1 MQGSAGIV
9 HTALLRSDGA
19 AVTCGNNEVGQCNLP
34 ALEEGVRLISSS
46 QPDFVVQLFIEAVA
60 DTIEVVC
67 RNLSGEQI
75 ASWTVPDKASQVKQC
90 IGKVLAPGCRRL
102 RVVLPDGRLVSSQL
116 TWQHLLSELTLP
128 AASDAGTGDT
138 EL

>member
-1 MQGSAGIV
+1 MHADAAGDG
-9 HTALLRSDGA
+9 HTVLLRSDGE
-19 AVTCGNNEVGQCNLP
+19 AVVCGDNDDGQCNLP
-34 ALEEGVRLISSS
+34 ALEEGVRLIPS

-75 ASWTVPDKASQVKQC
+75 ASWTVPDKASHVKQC
-90 IGKVLAPGCRRL
+90 IWKVLAPGCRRL
-102 RVVLPDGRLVSSQL
+102 CVVLPDGRLVSSQL

-128 AASDAGTGDT
+128 AASGAA
-138 EL
+138 